1 MDVTALISAGR
12 WRLLEADDNLGTPVS
27 RLVRMLPNVPQDCVD
42 AVKTALRAQGTITN
56 PVVELGRVETG
67 AFIVENVG
75 DDWGPE
81 DPLVQQ
87 SRRCHR
93 VLQTLVR
100 VGDQTATGSG
110 TFDRYADNIGS
121 TTDVEKHTAVT
132 EALAAVAASTTGNGD
147 GITAPTP
154 FVKGKVLV
162 TTNSQPRDN
171 KKFTTEKVT
180 ATAKFVSTGWQT
192 MTIGGEYISFIAF
205 SNANDDE
212 YDAITAVIKTG
223 GALDGY
229 KASFR
234 VSKDDVYG
242 LWSGTIHAQ
251 RPGVGL
257 PGYKDIYPAVTY
269 TTVAIERRQIYG
281 IWKVRSVPYTHGFIQ
296 LSTST
301 INASG
306 LVAAALTSACGTS
319 AYGSSASM
327 ATVHGG
333 AVIIG
338 KYVVRGTPGSWSSD
352 T

>member
-251 RPGVGL
+251 LPDAGL
-257 PGYKDIYPAVTY
+257 PGYKDFSSTWTQVTK
-269 TTVAIERRQIYG
+269 ERREISG
-281 IWKVRSVPYTHGFIQ
+281 VWKVRSVTFNRGYIQ
-296 LSTST
+296 RSLTG
-301 INASG
+301 SG
-306 LVAAALTSACGTS
+306 AVAAVESFITGKSRAWTET
-319 AYGSSASM
+319 M
-327 ATVHGG
+327 HGG
-333 AVIIG
+333 AV
-338 KYVVRGTPGSWSSD
+338 YVGHYIDESTATAW
-352 T
+352 TTE